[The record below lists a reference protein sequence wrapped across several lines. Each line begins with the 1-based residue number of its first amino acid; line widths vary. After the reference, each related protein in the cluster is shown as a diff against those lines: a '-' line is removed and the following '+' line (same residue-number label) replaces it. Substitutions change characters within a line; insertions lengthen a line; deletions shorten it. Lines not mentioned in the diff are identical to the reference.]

1 MHDAKRVV
9 SDTIQR
15 IAKRLTLLA
24 CNNILEW
31 KAIKHLYTYHPH
43 FNPIQH
49 LPVLSLYAFV
59 VFFLF
64 SFMYIFFFLSFV
76 CEQISINRH
85 IYPVRTQWQHQLGLF
100 LNIASTNAEFS
111 YSLLLQTF
119 SLISTKASTYSSAKN
134 TLVSAK

>member
-1 MHDAKRVV
+1 MMHDAKRVV
-9 SDTIQR
+9 SDIIQR

-64 SFMYIFFFLSFV
+64 SFMYIFFFSVICLRVDFDKS
-76 CEQISINRH
+76 SH
-85 IYPVRTQWQHQLGLF
+85 IPRNDVVEWQHQLAF
-100 LNIASTNAEFS
+100 F
-111 YSLLLQTF
+111 
-119 SLISTKASTYSSAKN
+119 
-134 TLVSAK
+134 